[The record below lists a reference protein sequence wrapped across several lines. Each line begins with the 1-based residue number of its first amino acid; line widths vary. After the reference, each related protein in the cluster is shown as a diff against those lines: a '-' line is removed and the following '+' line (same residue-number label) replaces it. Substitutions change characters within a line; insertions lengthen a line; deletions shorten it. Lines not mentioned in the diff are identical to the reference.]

1 MIDIPKG
8 TPVSPLT
15 LIYLRD
21 GDKILTLKRASNKKI
36 FPNKWSGF
44 GGKVE
49 PGEDLIESARREFLE
64 ETGLT
69 VDRLKLK
76 GTFTR
81 FIHGYLNVLY
91 IFVATGYHGEIRSDP
106 DEGEIAWRNIKD
118 FLADPDLVDHAHFYV
133 PQIFDDPGDFYCGFA
148 SEDLSEYFDNKS
160 HFDLRRK
167 AS

>member
-15 LIYLRD
+15 LIYLKD
-21 GDKILTLKRASNKKI
+21 GDKLLALKRAPNKKI

-49 PGEDLIESARREFLE
+49 PGEDLTASARREFLE

-69 VDRLKLK
+69 VDTLTLK

-81 FIHGYLNVLY
+81 FIHGYLNVLF
-91 IFVATGYHGEIRSDP
+91 IFVAKGHHGTIKQDP
-106 DEGEIAWRNIKD
+106 DEGLIVWRDVNE
-118 FLADPDLVDHAHFYV
+118 FLSDPDLVDHAHFYV
-133 PQIFDDPGDFYCGFA
+133 PQIFDDTGDFYCGFA
-148 SEDLSEYFDNKS
+148 NEDLSEYFDNKG
-160 HFDLRRK
+160 HFALRHK